1 MGLKMPELLI
11 IMAILFL
18 LFGASRLPQ
27 IGSSLGSAIRNFK
40 KGFGGEEEEAA
51 KPPTG
56 GQGSISE
63 TTSTEA
69 AASTKV
75 ASKDR

>member
-40 KGFGGEEEEAA
+40 KGFAGDDDEAG
-51 KPPTG
+51 KPPPG
-56 GQGSISE
+56 AQGKISDAS
-63 TTSTEA
+63 STEPG
-69 AASTKV
+69 ASTKV
-75 ASKDR
+75 SSKEH